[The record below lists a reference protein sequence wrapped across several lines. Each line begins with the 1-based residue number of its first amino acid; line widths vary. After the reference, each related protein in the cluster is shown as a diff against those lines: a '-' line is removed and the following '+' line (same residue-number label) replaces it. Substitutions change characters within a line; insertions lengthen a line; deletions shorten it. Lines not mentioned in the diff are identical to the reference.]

1 VENWT
6 DIGVELANE
15 AGEIAVLEVFGK
27 KGFGEFV
34 GVPNDETIASLTPG
48 HNGVS
53 VGVLHHFE
61 GLLEERW
68 GTHLVQ
74 PFHRFRHLI
83 HETVDGAVIHLFF
96 DVNRGWVFRHS
107 GGLALAENVVVEIAF
122 AVVEDLRF
130 HSCHFISHGTDL
142 KLEVCVWFGKR

>member
-1 VENWT
+1 VENRT

-27 KGFGEFV
+27 KGFREFLRI
-34 GVPNDETIASLTPG
+34 PNDETIARLTPG
-48 HNGVS
+48 HNRVS
-53 VGVLHHFE
+53 ARVLHHFE

-83 HETVDGAVIHLFF
+83 HETVNGAVIYIFF
-96 DVNRGWVFRHS
+96 HVNRRSLFRHS
-107 GGLALAENVVVEIAF
+107 RGLALAQNVVVAIAF
-122 AVVEDLRF
+122 AVFEHLYL
-130 HSCHFISHGTDL
+130 HSGQLFSHGSDL
-142 KLEVCVWFGKR
+142 KFEVCV